1 MTRLAWSDAFDHGL
15 GDVAALPLPQPTR
28 RWAFDSADGRGVKVA
43 VIDSGVDSEHP
54 RVGGL
59 AGAVAFEPD
68 DGSHGGYRAVEGTH
82 HDLVGHGTAC
92 AAIIRRL
99 APAAEIYSVR
109 VLGPSLRGRNALL
122 FAGIQWAIDAGM
134 DVANL
139 SLSSSSSQWFAP
151 LHDAA
156 DHAYFRRLL
165 LVCAANNL
173 PGPTYPSQYAS
184 VISVAAHRRADPYE
198 IACNPSPPVEFGA
211 LGIDVDVA
219 WGDGTSMVAT
229 GNSFA
234 AAHVTGLSALIA
246 SKHRGITPAQMKSVL
261 QSVAVNAR

>member
-1 MTRLAWSDAFDHGL
+1 
-15 GDVAALPLPQPTR
+15 
-28 RWAFDSADGRGVKVA
+28 
-43 VIDSGVDSEHP
+43 
-54 RVGGL
+54 
-59 AGAVAFEPD
+59 
-68 DGSHGGYRAVEGTH
+68 
-82 HDLVGHGTAC
+82 
-92 AAIIRRL
+92 
-99 APAAEIYSVR
+99 
-109 VLGPSLRGRNALL
+109 
-122 FAGIQWAIDAGM
+122 M

-184 VISVAAHRRADPYE
+184 VISVAAHRRANPYE

-234 AAHVTGLSALIA
+234 AAHVTGLAALIA